1 MRTVPIDEQETTINL
16 EAILGVA
23 EVYSCEPTM
32 MRKLEKLAKEHPDE
46 VTLEH
51 PDGYGII
58 AHVPKGYV
66 SVRAPKK
73 MNYTDE
79 QRRVLAERAKA
90 LRARQL
96 GR

>member
-46 VTLEH
+46 V
-51 PDGYGII
+51 I
-58 AHVPKGYV
+58 
-66 SVRAPKK
+66 
-73 MNYTDE
+73 
-79 QRRVLAERAKA
+79 
-90 LRARQL
+90 
-96 GR
+96 